1 MSQKLQRTFLIY
13 LTMNKPINTETAAF
27 YLQDY
32 IEGIIP
38 DGAFEESR
46 KYSAQQ
52 FIQYLI
58 NWHVEPA
65 QNDSKRNTEHNESK

>member
-1 MSQKLQRTFLIY
+1 MSKE
-13 LTMNKPINTETAAF
+13 INTETAAF

-32 IEGIIP
+32 IESINP

-52 FIQYLI
+52 YIQYII

-65 QNDSKRNTEHNESK
+65 QNDSKRNTEHHEQK